1 MEREGLVKPGDRV
14 ELNEDRASTMSG
26 MMYYYTIK
34 DAIAMSSN
42 LKRPLTKLAGTV
54 RKVEQQ
60 VSIYMVTV
68 EIDEELNIK
77 KYSQKEV
84 KLNGRIRPVQ
94 IYFEQLHRTISGS
107 EGFTLTW
114 LIRKSGMKN

>member
-1 MEREGLVKPGDRV
+1 MGQMVDFTMEREGLVNPGDRV
-14 ELNEDRASTMSG
+14 ELKEDRASTMSG

-54 RKVEQQ
+54 RRVEQQ

-68 EIDEELNIK
+68 EIDEE
-77 KYSQKEV
+77 
-84 KLNGRIRPVQ
+84 
-94 IYFEQLHRTISGS
+94 
-107 EGFTLTW
+107 
-114 LIRKSGMKN
+114 

>member
-1 MEREGLVKPGDRV
+1 MGQMVDFTMEREGLVKPGDRV
-14 ELNEDRASTMSG
+14 ELKEDRASTMSG

-54 RKVEQQ
+54 RRVEQQ

-68 EIDEELNIK
+68 EIDEE
-77 KYSQKEV
+77 
-84 KLNGRIRPVQ
+84 
-94 IYFEQLHRTISGS
+94 
-107 EGFTLTW
+107 
-114 LIRKSGMKN
+114 

>member
-1 MEREGLVKPGDRV
+1 MGQMVDFTMEREGLVKPGDRV
-14 ELNEDRASTMSG
+14 ELKEDRASTMSG

-34 DAIAMSSN
+34 DAVAMSSN

-68 EIDEELNIK
+68 EIDEE
-77 KYSQKEV
+77 
-84 KLNGRIRPVQ
+84 
-94 IYFEQLHRTISGS
+94 
-107 EGFTLTW
+107 
-114 LIRKSGMKN
+114 

>member
-1 MEREGLVKPGDRV
+1 MGQMVDFTMEREGLVKPGDRV
-14 ELNEDRASTMSG
+14 DLKEDRASTMSG

-54 RKVEQQ
+54 RRVEQQ

-68 EIDEELNIK
+68 EIDEE
-77 KYSQKEV
+77 
-84 KLNGRIRPVQ
+84 
-94 IYFEQLHRTISGS
+94 
-107 EGFTLTW
+107 
-114 LIRKSGMKN
+114 

>member
-1 MEREGLVKPGDRV
+1 MGQMVDFTMEREGLVKPGDRV
-14 ELNEDRASTMSG
+14 ELKEDRASTMSG

-68 EIDEELNIK
+68 EIDEE
-77 KYSQKEV
+77 
-84 KLNGRIRPVQ
+84 
-94 IYFEQLHRTISGS
+94 
-107 EGFTLTW
+107 
-114 LIRKSGMKN
+114 

>member
-1 MEREGLVKPGDRV
+1 MKYILCEQEGEKMGQRVDFTMEREGLVKPGDRV
-14 ELNEDRASTMSG
+14 ELKEDRASTMSG

-54 RKVEQQ
+54 RRVEQQ

-68 EIDEELNIK
+68 EIDEE
-77 KYSQKEV
+77 
-84 KLNGRIRPVQ
+84 
-94 IYFEQLHRTISGS
+94 
-107 EGFTLTW
+107 
-114 LIRKSGMKN
+114 

>member
-14 ELNEDRASTMSG
+14 ELKEDQASTMAG
-26 MMYYYTIK
+26 VMYYYTIK

-42 LKRPLTKLAGTV
+42 LRRPLGRLTGTV

-68 EIDEELNIK
+68 EIDE
-77 KYSQKEV
+77 
-84 KLNGRIRPVQ
+84 
-94 IYFEQLHRTISGS
+94 
-107 EGFTLTW
+107 
-114 LIRKSGMKN
+114 

>member
-1 MEREGLVKPGDRV
+1 MGQMVDFTMEREGLVKPGDRV
-14 ELNEDRASTMSG
+14 ELKEDRASTMSA

-54 RKVEQQ
+54 RRVEQQ

-68 EIDEELNIK
+68 EIDEE
-77 KYSQKEV
+77 
-84 KLNGRIRPVQ
+84 
-94 IYFEQLHRTISGS
+94 
-107 EGFTLTW
+107 
-114 LIRKSGMKN
+114 

>member
-1 MEREGLVKPGDRV
+1 MKYILCEQEGEKMGQMVDFTMEREGLVKPGDRV
-14 ELNEDRASTMSG
+14 ELKEDRASTMSG

-54 RKVEQQ
+54 RRVEQQ

-68 EIDEELNIK
+68 EIDEK
-77 KYSQKEV
+77 
-84 KLNGRIRPVQ
+84 
-94 IYFEQLHRTISGS
+94 
-107 EGFTLTW
+107 
-114 LIRKSGMKN
+114 

>member
-1 MEREGLVKPGDRV
+1 MAQMVDFTMEREGLVKPGDRV
-14 ELNEDRASTMSG
+14 ELKEDRASTMSG

-68 EIDEELNIK
+68 EIDEE
-77 KYSQKEV
+77 
-84 KLNGRIRPVQ
+84 
-94 IYFEQLHRTISGS
+94 
-107 EGFTLTW
+107 
-114 LIRKSGMKN
+114 

>member
-1 MEREGLVKPGDRV
+1 MGQMVDFTMEREGLVKPGDRV
-14 ELNEDRASTMSG
+14 ELKEDRTSTMSG

-68 EIDEELNIK
+68 EIDEE
-77 KYSQKEV
+77 
-84 KLNGRIRPVQ
+84 
-94 IYFEQLHRTISGS
+94 
-107 EGFTLTW
+107 
-114 LIRKSGMKN
+114 

>member
-1 MEREGLVKPGDRV
+1 MGQMVDFTMEREGLVKPGDRV
-14 ELNEDRASTMSG
+14 ELKEDRASTMSG

-34 DAIAMSSN
+34 DAIAVSSN

-68 EIDEELNIK
+68 EIDEE
-77 KYSQKEV
+77 
-84 KLNGRIRPVQ
+84 
-94 IYFEQLHRTISGS
+94 
-107 EGFTLTW
+107 
-114 LIRKSGMKN
+114 